1 MSKPNHRTLVKK
13 LVQHYSQDLDTATA
27 HALLKQFKH
36 AYDTENVAPMADWQ
50 WFLGSATTDNN
61 VQLHLERTLNQYFS
75 LRHYDWLLAQY
86 KHVKQQSK
94 TVA

>member
-13 LVQHYSQDLDTATA
+13 LVEHYSEGLTTQEMHTALDMWK
-27 HALLKQFKH
+27 KQ
-36 AYDTENVAPMADWQ
+36 YDREMIAPMADWEY
-50 WFLGSATTDNN
+50 FLWGKTTDAN
-61 VQLHLERTLNQYFS
+61 VYSHLQRTLGQYFS

-86 KHVKQQSK
+86 KHIKNS